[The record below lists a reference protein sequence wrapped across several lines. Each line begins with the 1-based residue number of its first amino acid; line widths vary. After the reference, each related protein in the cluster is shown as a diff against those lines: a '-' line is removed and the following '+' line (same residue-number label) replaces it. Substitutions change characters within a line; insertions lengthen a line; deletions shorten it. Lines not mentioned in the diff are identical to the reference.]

1 MSNMQPYRIQ
11 QPIGNLR
18 QLKAEKRKLKAHI
31 KTADHALRRRVQR
44 LPAVAMLR
52 GLQHFGSKIIH
63 SKAGSYAADFFAASG
78 SGKALPAILKSVA
91 IFAGY
96 AEIAKYFFNKQEG
109 KQQHEDWMSMFVDED
124 EEEDKEETS

>member
-18 QLKAEKRKLKAHI
+18 QLKAEKRKLKTHI
-31 KTADHALRRRVQR
+31 KTADHALRHRVQR

-63 SKAGSYAADFFAASG
+63 SKAGSYAADFFATSG

-91 IFAGY
+91 IFAGMQ
-96 AEIAKYFFNKQEG
+96 IAKYFFNKQEG
-109 KQQHEDWMSMFVDED
+109 MQHHEDWMSMFADED